1 VSGPPSHLDLLAAAR
16 ALRRAAVDGDPDIV
30 HAELP
35 RLRTQVMQH
44 LHAEHD
50 PVSSLTGA
58 LGQLV
63 RDGQQRLLRV
73 LGELLFGV
81 EADDD
86 TCTGIVRAA
95 GRSSCCS
102 AGRPSSKPLH
112 SALDRAI
119 GREPEDRVHDVCLE
133 RRRLGRRGPPP
144 RRRPWHDLGLIDQDR
159 LPERITSSTN

>member
-30 HAELP
+30 HAELW

-44 LHAEHD
+44 HHAEHD

-58 LGQLV
+58 LGQPV

-119 GREPEDRVHDVCLE
+119 GREPEDRVHRCLS
-133 RRRLGRRGPPP
+133 G
-144 RRRPWHDLGLIDQDR
+144 
-159 LPERITSSTN
+159 TSSTGATWPAASPTPVARPRTDRSGPLARADYF

>member
-1 VSGPPSHLDLLAAAR
+1 MSGPPSHLDLLAAAR

-30 HAELP
+30 HAELW

-44 LHAEHD
+44 HHAEHD

-58 LGQLV
+58 LGQPV

-95 GRSSCCS
+95 EVELLLRRQAKLEAAALRPRQGDRQRT
-102 AGRPSSKPLH
+102 GRPSS
-112 SALDRAI
+112 SMFVWNVVDW
-119 GREPEDRVHDVCLE
+119 GDVA
-133 RRRLGRRGPPP
+133 RRLADARGT
-144 RRRPWHDLGLIDQDR
+144 
-159 LPERITSSTN
+159 TSD